1 MEAPIGEYT
10 DKNESKNISSD
21 QRLNYFE
28 SKGVCSST
36 LPNNKIP
43 HPSQA
48 GGYPPPRSAAGNP
61 LLPNVARYNRGGKS
75 LGPGSAVFEWA
86 AGDRYRVLNSENIL
100 ESLFIGTS

>member
-21 QRLNYFE
+21 QILNYFE

-48 GGYPPPRSAAGNP
+48 GANSPLRGGVGYPTLSYLT
-61 LLPNVARYNRGGKS
+61 LLAIIGEVN
-75 LGPGSAVFEWA
+75 LWGPAVPYLS
-86 AGDRYRVLNSENIL
+86 GQL
-100 ESLFIGTS
+100 EIGIEF

>member
-21 QRLNYFE
+21 QILNYFE

-43 HPSQA
+43 QPSQA
-48 GGYPPPRSAAGNP
+48 GGVATPPPAPRRGTLSYLT
-61 LLPNVARYNRGGKS
+61 LLAIIGEVN
-75 LGPGSAVFEWA
+75 LWGPAVPYLS
-86 AGDRYRVLNSENIL
+86 GQL
-100 ESLFIGTS
+100 EIGIEF